1 MQSLTDLQ
9 TTYPNAVTFTF
20 GDGPELCHR
29 LLSLVRAGKKTAT
42 CGAAV
47 DFENGD
53 EAMPVVGRCDIALAW
68 DGTPA
73 LVIRT
78 INVTKVRYCDV
89 TEGMALKEGE
99 NETLAGWQR
108 DHKDYFT
115 RNGGFAPEMD
125 LIFEEFELVVD
136 LMPPGHKD

>member
-1 MQSLTDLQ
+1 MTSLETLFKR
-9 TTYPNAVTFTF
+9 YPNAVTFTF

-29 LLSLVRAGKKTAT
+29 LLSLVRAGKNTAT

-47 DFENGD
+47 DFENGV
-53 EAMPVVGRCDIALAW
+53 EPMPVVGRCDIALAW

-73 LVIRT
+73 LVIKT
-78 INVTKVRYCDV
+78 KSVTKIRYCDV
-89 TEGMALKEGE
+89 TEEMALRECE

-115 RNGGFAPEMD
+115 RNGGFDPEME
-125 LIFEEFELVVD
+125 LIFEDFDLVED
-136 LMPPGHKD
+136 LLPSRP